1 VPAVLTERAG
11 GIAIVRLNRPER
23 LNAINAEMRRELPL
37 ALAPLNEDAAVR
49 AVVISAS
56 GDRAFCAGQ
65 DLEEGAGYGIDDVDR
80 WFTEMH
86 AMYAAVR
93 ALDKPSV
100 AALFGAAAGAG
111 YQIALYC
118 DLRVAHPEA
127 RIGQPE
133 VKTGLGS
140 ILGTSLMEWH
150 LPFGINAELSLMG
163 DLISGER
170 AWQLGL
176 VNHLAP
182 RDQVLARA
190 LELARA
196 LGERPPH
203 AVKITKERMRELT
216 QPQFEDILVAAK
228 KYQRRAYE
236 SGEPQRLMR
245 EMVQKMKKR

>member
-1 VPAVLTERAG
+1 MPAVTTERAG
-11 GIAIVRLNRPER
+11 EIAIVRLNRPER
-23 LNAINAEMRRELPL
+23 LNAINQDIRRELPP
-37 ALAPLNEDAAVR
+37 ALAPLNADPLVR
-49 AVVISAS
+49 AVVLTAA

-65 DLEEGAGYGIDDVDR
+65 DLEEGAGYDIGDVDR

-86 AMYAAVR
+86 SMYAAVR

-100 AALFGAAAGAG
+100 AALFGAVAGAG
-111 YQIALYC
+111 YQVGLYC
-118 DLRVAHPEA
+118 DVRVAHPEA

-140 ILGTSLMEWH
+140 ILGTSLMDWH

-170 AWQLGL
+170 AYQLGI
-176 VNHLAP
+176 VNHLVP
-182 RDQVLARA
+182 RDEVFAKA
-190 LELARA
+190 MELARA

-203 AVKITKERMRELT
+203 AIKITKERMRELT
-216 QPQFEDILVAAK
+216 QPQFDDILVAAL

-245 EMVQKMKKR
+245 GLLQRMKKR

>member
-1 VPAVLTERAG
+1 MPAVLTERAG
-11 GIAIVRLNRPER
+11 EIAIVRLNRPER
-23 LNAINAEMRRELPL
+23 LNAINADIRHELPA
-37 ALAPLNEDAAVR
+37 ALAPLNADPEVR
-49 AVVISAS
+49 AVVISAA

-65 DLEEGAGYGIDDVDR
+65 DLEEGSGYGIDDVDR

-93 ALDKPSV
+93 ALNKPSV

-118 DLRVAHPEA
+118 DLRVTHPEA

-176 VNHLAP
+176 VNHLVP
-182 RDQVLARA
+182 RDQVFARA

-203 AVKITKERMRELT
+203 AVRITKERMREMT
-216 QPQFEDILVAAK
+216 QPEFDDILVAAK

-245 EMVQKMKKR
+245 EMAQKMKKR